1 MPDYTRAPSMSR
13 SALVLLAALALRA
26 QAEGPPLREHGFVLE
41 ATADV
46 AATLTASCAGCDW
59 GTRGHEAAALE
70 LKVDGRYSQHLFLT
84 QGAHAAEYRVAL
96 GRLDRGRH
104 QLTVL
109 FDAGSSGSDVRAA
122 EVKAVAIAPAVA
134 GSLDGAA
141 LAHSPILHAR
151 PDTLGRFS
159 DVPLV
164 MWYEREPTARGIRTR
179 YSVVFSNEDG
189 GTPSDRLMAT
199 WGRLTDIEYVYGVEL
214 DPQGR
219 VLSEQFQSRD
229 HKLVPFSGRHEAAHP
244 LLYVVTD
251 NNMLDDHGEATLRVA
266 LVPIPF
272 DLTNTSR
279 EAVMDAHPWTYR
291 VSVAEARRE
300 GRVDEA
306 ARPGDHKLPDPRRF
320 VTLEACAPAEDA
332 TIAFSVGVHGP
343 RGELRW
349 FDSDGGRKEFR
360 IARRP
365 HEFPTGCFRGAVA
378 LAAGVAAADVA
389 GLRFR
394 AFTRVAEKEE
404 PPLPKGSGRAQLQ
417 SVNTLFLLGPDDL
430 PGPRLFS
437 WRGDVALVP
446 DGPPFEIAIKA
457 SRTER

>member
-1 MPDYTRAPSMSR
+1 MSR
-13 SALVLLAALALRA
+13 SALVLLVALALRA
-26 QAEGPPLREHGFVLE
+26 QAEGHPLLEHGFALD
-41 ATADV
+41 APADV
-46 AATLTASCAGCDW
+46 AATLTAACAGCDW

-70 LKVDGRYSQHLFLT
+70 LRIDGRYSQHLFLT
-84 QGAHAAEYRVAL
+84 RGAQAAEYHVAL
-96 GRLDRGRH
+96 GRLDRGLH
-104 QLTVL
+104 QLIVL
-109 FDAGSSGSDVRAA
+109 FDAGRSGSEVRAA
-122 EVKAVAIAPAVA
+122 EVKAVAIAPAVG
-134 GSLDGAA
+134 GSPDGAA
-141 LAHSPILHAR
+141 LARAPILHAR

-159 DVPLV
+159 DVPLL
-164 MWYEREPTARGIRTR
+164 MWYEREPTARGVRTR
-179 YSVVFSNEDG
+179 YSVIFSNEDG

-214 DPQGR
+214 DGRGRVVSEEFQGR
-219 VLSEQFQSRD
+219 N

-251 NNMLDDHGEATLRVA
+251 NNMLDDHGEPTLRFA
-266 LVPIPF
+266 LAPIPF
-272 DLTNTSR
+272 DLANTSR
-279 EAVMDAHPWTYR
+279 EAVMDVHPWTYR

-300 GRVDEA
+300 GRIDEG
-306 ARPGDHKLPDPRRF
+306 ARAGDRKIPDPQRF
-320 VTLEACAPAEDA
+320 ATLEACAPAQDA
-332 TIAFSVGVHGP
+332 TIAFSVGVRGP

-378 LAAGVAAADVA
+378 LPAGVAAADVA

-404 PPLPKGSGRAQLQ
+404 PPLPLGSGRARLR

-430 PGPRLFS
+430 PRPRLFS
-437 WRGDVALVP
+437 WRGDVPLVP
-446 DGPPFEIAIKA
+446 EGPPFEIAITP
-457 SRTER
+457 SPTRR